1 MEFEIICYKITSFLA
16 NRQDF
21 ALFSLCFLQCAV
33 DICEGRWFLALFV
46 LGSPCVELRWCEIEV
61 LAKLLILWTALAIFL
76 QDKLIDLQE
85 IAYNGV
91 SILVVSG
98 ESEVELKAEHHALGS
113 FARYGVH
120 VGLADEGES
129 SILSAAHESRLC
141 RLGDN
146 HLQPSATLEQ
156 LRASRGES
164 FKGESVV
171 DVSCL
176 CPLLVGGEESFL
188 EIGRI
193 AHYHVKALVVSAPAV
208 GHDVA
213 LFYHYLR
220 SKGRGCCVFGGL
232 RGGIGIEFHAHDLQV
247 WITLREHQ
255 GDESTSRADVQCSCS
270 GGSRWYLAP
279 GSEENAIC
287 AHFHGA
293 PVVVDGELLELEHRE
308 AVSVEEDKGMK
319 ELT

>member
-1 MEFEIICYKITSFLA
+1 MCYKITSFLA

-46 LGSPCVELRWCEIEV
+46 LGSPCVELRWCEIKV
-61 LAKLLILWTALAIFL
+61 LAKLLILWTALAILL
-76 QDKLIDLQE
+76 QDELVGLQE
-85 IAYNGV
+85 ITYDGAP
-91 SILVVSG
+91 ILVVCG
-98 ESEVELKAEHHALGS
+98 RCEVELEAKHHAFGG
-113 FARYGVH
+113 FAGHGVH
-120 VGLADEGES
+120 IGLMDEGKS
-129 SILSAAHESRLC
+129 GILCATHESRLC

-193 AHYHVKALVVSAPAV
+193 AHDHVKALVVSAPAV

-220 SKGRGCCVFGGL
+220 SKG
-232 RGGIGIEFHAHDLQV
+232 
-247 WITLREHQ
+247 
-255 GDESTSRADVQCSCS
+255 
-270 GGSRWYLAP
+270 
-279 GSEENAIC
+279 
-287 AHFHGA
+287 
-293 PVVVDGELLELEHRE
+293 
-308 AVSVEEDKGMK
+308 
-319 ELT
+319 

>member
-1 MEFEIICYKITSFLA
+1 MCYKITSFLA

-61 LAKLLILWTALAIFL
+61 LAKLLILWTAHAIFL
-76 QDKLIDLQE
+76 QDELVCLQE
-85 IAYNGV
+85 IAYDGV
-91 SILVVSG
+91 PILVLG
-98 ESEVELKAEHHALGS
+98 GRCEMELEAKHHAFGS
-113 FARYGVH
+113 FACHGVH
-120 VGLADEGES
+120 IGLMDEGKS
-129 SILSAAHESRLC
+129 GILCAAHEPRLC

-146 HLQPSATLEQ
+146 HLQPSATLEE
-156 LRASRGES
+156 LCAALGEG

-171 DVSCL
+171 HVPRL
-176 CPLLVGGEESFL
+176 CSLLIGREEGFL
-188 EIGRI
+188 KIGRI
-193 AHYHVKALVVSAPAV
+193 AHDHVKALVVSAPAV

-232 RGGIGIEFHAHDLQV
+232 RGGIGIEFHSHDLQV

-255 GDESTSRADVQCSCS
+255 GDESASRADVQCSCS

-279 GSEENAIC
+279 GSEEYAIC